1 MENNV
6 ERLSILIVDDEP
18 SNLIALN
25 KILASEFDIYMA
37 KNGATAIRLAARDKP
52 DLILLDILL
61 PDQDGFE
68 VLRQL
73 KECDETRG
81 IPVIFISIKIDDE
94 DEERGFELGAVDY
107 IKKPFRSTIVRA
119 RVNTHMQ
126 IVRQLRKNEKLG
138 MTDPLT
144 DIPNRR
150 CFDERLVIEW
160 KRAIREKKPLSF
172 LMMDLDYFKDYNDT
186 FGHQQG
192 DTLLKVVSRIFV
204 GAARRASD
212 LAARLGGEE
221 FGVLLPDTTLDN
233 ALLVAETI
241 RQHIEEAHVPTA
253 DGQTWTSTTIS
264 IGAASIVPTVKD
276 SCDDFIAKAD
286 ERLYAAK
293 AAGRNIVYPL
303 PKA

>member
-1 MENNV
+1 MENNI
-6 ERLSILIVDDEP
+6 ERFSILIVDDEP

-25 KILASEFDIYMA
+25 KILASEYDIYMA
-37 KNGATAIRLAARDKP
+37 KNGATALKLATRDKP
-52 DLILLDILL
+52 DLILLDVVL

-73 KECDETRG
+73 KERDETRG
-81 IPVIFISIKIDDE
+81 IPVIFITVKANDE
-94 DEERGFELGAVDY
+94 DEEHGFELGAVDY
-107 IKKPFRSTIVRA
+107 VKKPFRSTIIRA

-150 CFDERLVIEW
+150 CFDERLAIEW
-160 KRAIREKKPLSF
+160 KRAIREKKPIAF
-172 LMMDLDYFKDYNDT
+172 LMMDLDKFKNYNDT

-192 DTLLKVVSRIFV
+192 DMLLKVVSRIFV
-204 GAARRASD
+204 GAARRAPD

-221 FGVLLPDTTLDN
+221 FGVLLPDTTLEN
-233 ALLVAETI
+233 ALLVAESI
-241 RQHIEEAHVPTA
+241 RQYIEEAHVPTA
-253 DGQTWTSTTIS
+253 DGLTWTSTTIS
-264 IGAASIVPTVKD
+264 IGAASIVPSLND

-286 ERLYAAK
+286 ECLYAAK
-293 AAGRNIVYPL
+293 AAGRNRVYPL
-303 PKA
+303 LVK

>member
-6 ERLSILIVDDEP
+6 ERFSILVIDDEP
-18 SNLIALN
+18 TNLIALN
-25 KILASEFDIYMA
+25 RILASEYDIYMA
-37 KNGATAIRLAARDKP
+37 KNGATALKLAMRDKP
-52 DLILLDILL
+52 DLILIDIML

-68 VLRQL
+68 VLRKL
-73 KECDETRG
+73 KANDDTRG
-81 IPVIFISIKIDDE
+81 IPVIFITIKTDDE

-107 IKKPFRSTIVRA
+107 VKKPFRSTIVRA
-119 RVNTHMQ
+119 RINTHMQ

-150 CFDERLVIEW
+150 CFDERLAIEW

-172 LMMDLDYFKDYNDT
+172 LMMDLDKFKNYNDT
-186 FGHQQG
+186 YGHLQG

-241 RQHIEEAHVPTA
+241 RQHIEEAHVPTS
-253 DGQTWTSTTIS
+253 DGLTWTSTTIS
-264 IGAASIVPTVKD
+264 IGAASIVPTLKD

-286 ERLYAAK
+286 EFLYVAK
-293 AAGRNIVYPL
+293 AAGRNRVYPL
-303 PKA
+303 K